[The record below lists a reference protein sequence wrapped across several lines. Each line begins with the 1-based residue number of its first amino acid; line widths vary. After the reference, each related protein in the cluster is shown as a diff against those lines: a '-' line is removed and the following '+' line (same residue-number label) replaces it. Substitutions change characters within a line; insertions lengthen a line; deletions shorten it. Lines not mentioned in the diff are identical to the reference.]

1 MERKFMDEKGIQYML
16 NEVEDEKILKKIDEF
31 CKDKEIYLSI
41 DIDVLNPDEAPG
53 TGYSEEGGMKLEEL
67 LEFIR
72 NVKNVKRA
80 DLVEINPDK
89 DIKGKTVDAGKKIL
103 YELCKI

>member
-1 MERKFMDEKGIQYML
+1 
-16 NEVEDEKILKKIDEF
+16 
-31 CKDKEIYLSI
+31 
-41 DIDVLNPDEAPG
+41 
-53 TGYSEEGGMKLEEL
+53 MKLEEL

-89 DIKGKTVDAGKKIL
+89 DIEGKTIDSGKKIIS
-103 YELCKI
+103 ELCKRS